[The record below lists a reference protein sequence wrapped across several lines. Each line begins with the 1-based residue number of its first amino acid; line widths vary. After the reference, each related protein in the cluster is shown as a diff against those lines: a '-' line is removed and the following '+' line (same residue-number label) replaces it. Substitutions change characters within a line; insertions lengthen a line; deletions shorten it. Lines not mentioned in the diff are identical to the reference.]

1 MANLGDLFDVQSAV
15 QNVWSDAVRLQRGL
29 NTSICGL
36 SKFRPDYHDRSTQ
49 IRSKYIYPKAF
60 ALSLAKRMGN
70 VDISLCA
77 RGSIGYISGALTMIK
92 SVACNCHS
100 HRLIIL
106 NSLHLQMFLINV
118 AFWQPASASAL
129 CQQH

>member
-1 MANLGDLFDVQSAV
+1 
-15 QNVWSDAVRLQRGL
+15 
-29 NTSICGL
+29 
-36 SKFRPDYHDRSTQ
+36 
-49 IRSKYIYPKAF
+49 
-60 ALSLAKRMGN
+60 MGN

-100 HRLIIL
+100 HRLVIL

-118 AFWQPASASAL
+118 AFRQPASIASDV
-129 CQQH
+129 C